1 MKDSVRQ
8 LQQIIQSSS
17 FNGAQVKRVS
27 IKESLNDTYMNEG
40 REGVLKI
47 IHRAKSDEPEETAL
61 SLEVNRQPLLE
72 IVSEHKLLFACTH
85 VQYFILGAV
94 SQDLSNLKVMLMAV
108 DAGTGKKERI
118 KVDLY
123 DRDAMR
129 YIANQIGESF
139 SLNPELIEV
148 DLLQLTDELEKY
160 RETQLEQNKSS
171 FQSQRN
177 YVAVPPEKR
186 KACVEFLSNP
196 ELINQIDVLLE
207 KSGIVGEES
216 TRKLLFIIAIS
227 YKNADPLHALLHSE
241 SGAGKSHL
249 INSVAKCIP
258 TEDVLSITRV
268 SSKSFYHYTQNELMN
283 RLVLLQDY
291 DGLDSEAQFAFRE
304 LQSAG
309 SISSSVAYKD
319 KNGNLT
325 STIKTVKGSFAS
337 MAASTREVYI
347 DNLSRS
353 VMVGVD
359 ESIEQTER
367 IVNYQNKR
375 LAGWINTDEELN
387 AQQFLQDCI
396 RCLKSYDVI
405 NRYADKIKLPV
416 EAKML
421 RRLNNHYQSFVKQI
435 TILHQFQRDRDE
447 QGRLIA
453 QPEDLKAAC
462 DILMDSILLKVDDLD
477 APTRQFFDRLKKHI
491 QQTQKERKP
500 DSGFTQ
506 RDVRLALH
514 VSRSQCARL
523 FDILIQQE
531 YLQKAGGHANKGL
544 FYKITFWDDQD
555 KVKTRI
561 RTELGQQFRK
571 LAG

>member
-1 MKDSVRQ
+1 MKDNVRQ
-8 LQQIIQSSS
+8 LQQLIQGSA
-17 FNGAQVKRVS
+17 FNGAAVRR
-27 IKESLNDTYMNEG
+27 ITITEDLNDTYVNEG
-40 REGVLKI
+40 SEGILKI
-47 IHRAKSDEPEETAL
+47 IHRATPDEETAVAL
-61 SLEVNRQPLLE
+61 VEENIQPRLE
-72 IVSEHKLLFACTH
+72 IVNEHKLLFACTH

-94 SQDLSNLKVMLMAV
+94 SQELSNMKVMLMAV

-148 DLLQLTDELEKY
+148 DLLQLTDQLEQY
-160 RETQLEQNKSS
+160 RETQLDQNKSS

-177 YVAVPPEKR
+177 YVPVPPEKR
-186 KACVEFLSNP
+186 KACVEFLSQP
-196 ELINQIDVLLE
+196 DLLTAIDALLE
-207 KSGIVGEES
+207 KTGIVGEES

-227 YKNADPLHALLHSE
+227 YKNTDPLHALLHSE
-241 SGAGKSHL
+241 SGSGKSHL
-249 INSVAKCIP
+249 INSIAKCFP

-325 STIKTVKGSFAS
+325 STIKTVRGSFAS

-367 IVNYQNKR
+367 IINYQNKK

-396 RCLKSYDVI
+396 RCLKSYEVI
-405 NRYADKIKLPV
+405 NRYADQIKLPV

-453 QPEDLKAAC
+453 QPEDLKMAC

-477 APTRQFFDRLKKHI
+477 APTRQFFDRLKKHV
-491 QQTQKERKP
+491 QTQKERKP

-514 VSRSQCARL
+514 VSKTQCFRL
-523 FDILIQQE
+523 FETLIQQE
-531 YLQKAGGHANKGL
+531 YLQKVGGHANKGL
-544 FYKITFWDDQD
+544 FYKITYWDDQD

-561 RTELGQQFRK
+561 KTELGQQLRK